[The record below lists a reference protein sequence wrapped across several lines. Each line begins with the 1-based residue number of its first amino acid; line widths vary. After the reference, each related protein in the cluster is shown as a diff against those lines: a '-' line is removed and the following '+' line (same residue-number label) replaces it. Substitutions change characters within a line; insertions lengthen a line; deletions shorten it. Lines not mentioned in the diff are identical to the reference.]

1 MGADT
6 NANDGAAAHSSEATA
21 LPLSP
26 SHNLVMPSAVKVPL
40 PPRSRPQSW
49 LPAKLPRGRRKCQWA
64 LTQKQTLR
72 GGGALEVGDLRLI
85 EDGSKRSGAL
95 GSDGVD
101 SETVS
106 EGKDGKR

>member
-1 MGADT
+1 MGNGERVGVSMGA
-6 NANDGAAAHSSEATA
+6 
-21 LPLSP
+21 
-26 SHNLVMPSAVKVPL
+26 V
-40 PPRSRPQSW
+40 
-49 LPAKLPRGRRKCQWA
+49 
-64 LTQKQTLR
+64 TQKQTLR

-106 EGKDGKR
+106 EG

>member
-1 MGADT
+1 MGA
-6 NANDGAAAHSSEATA
+6 
-21 LPLSP
+21 
-26 SHNLVMPSAVKVPL
+26 V
-40 PPRSRPQSW
+40 
-49 LPAKLPRGRRKCQWA
+49 
-64 LTQKQTLR
+64 TQKQTLR